1 MTVSVYACLV
11 RFSER
16 LRVLP
21 LRRLWVPALCALTLT
36 YLSLGFAG
44 SVAAAPFRPSAV
56 APKAHAHVYLIRGFL
71 NIFSLGMDEM
81 AAKLR
86 RQGVYVTVHNH
97 LAWPL
102 IANQAAEEYKSGKV
116 RTIILVGHS
125 AGADA
130 VASICGELGEQ
141 GIPVKLAIGLDPGL
155 SRTPASGH
163 VDRYINFYV
172 STGIGHTIDKTPQF
186 RGHFENVDVANMPGV
201 GHFNIEKNAEMER
214 IVIRDIDAAL

>member
-1 MTVSVYACLV
+1 MTVTVYACFV
-11 RFSER
+11 RFNDR
-16 LRVLP
+16 LRELLSRRSWLLP
-21 LRRLWVPALCALTLT
+21 LHALALTFL
-36 YLSLGFAG
+36 LLGFAV
-44 SVAAAPFRPSAV
+44 SVSAAPSAPP
-56 APKAHAHVYLIRGFL
+56 AAPPKAHAHVYLIRGFL

-81 AAKLR
+81 AAKLQ

-97 LAWPL
+97 MAWPS
-102 IANQAAEEYKSGKV
+102 IASQAAEEYRSGKV

-130 VASICGELGEQ
+130 VASICGRLGEQ

-155 SRTPASGH
+155 SRTPASGR

-172 STGIGHTIDKTPQF
+172 STGIGHTIDKSPEF
-186 RGHFENVDVANMPGV
+186 RGHFENVDVAKMPGV
-201 GHFNIEKNAEMER
+201 GHFNIEKNTAMET